1 MFPRSRQ
8 FVGPTSCQI
17 QHRSFC
23 YSCSTLSHLPVW
35 FIGLIYLYLYPL
47 NSQILLECSDIRI
60 ELLWVLIYICSGSFI
75 YNWDIKLMHV
85 LLPSL
90 KWSSTVSSLGI
101 VQWDFTRR
109 DHPGNPGRVSGSGP
123 VSLVSEL

>member
-1 MFPRSRQ
+1 M
-8 FVGPTSCQI
+8 GLLYI
-17 QHRSFC
+17 
-23 YSCSTLSHLPVW
+23 
-35 FIGLIYLYLYPL
+35 IGII
-47 NSQILLECSDIRI
+47 NKCM
-60 ELLWVLIYICSGSFI
+60 C
-75 YNWDIKLMHV
+75 

-123 VSLVSEL
+123 VIGATCHICLDKKMFSTFEPIETRENVFIGNSSTSNIRGQGKVVLKMTFGNELTLTNVMYVPEIRKNLVFG